1 MSKINFDKV
10 FLNKIIV
17 GDCLDIMRKMPDGSI
32 NLAITSPPYNLKNST
47 GNGMSVNTKT
57 GKWAGNA
64 LQNGYSHY
72 DDCMPHD
79 KYAQWQH
86 NCLKEM
92 FRLITDDGA
101 IFYNHKWRVQDGL
114 LQDRQDIVRD
124 LPVRQIIIWRRKG
137 GINFNP
143 GYFLPTYEVIYLIPK
158 PKFKLIPKANA
169 VGDVWEFTQEM
180 NNNHPAPFPLA
191 LIERIVVS
199 TKANIIFDPFMGSG
213 TTAVAA
219 LKYHRNYIGIDISP
233 EYCEMATKRIAT
245 FTVKK

>member
-79 KYAQWQH
+79 K
-86 NCLKEM
+86 
-92 FRLITDDGA
+92 
-101 IFYNHKWRVQDGL
+101 
-114 LQDRQDIVRD
+114 
-124 LPVRQIIIWRRKG
+124 
-137 GINFNP
+137 
-143 GYFLPTYEVIYLIPK
+143 
-158 PKFKLIPKANA
+158 
-169 VGDVWEFTQEM
+169 
-180 NNNHPAPFPLA
+180 
-191 LIERIVVS
+191 
-199 TKANIIFDPFMGSG
+199 
-213 TTAVAA
+213 
-219 LKYHRNYIGIDISP
+219 
-233 EYCEMATKRIAT
+233 
-245 FTVKK
+245 